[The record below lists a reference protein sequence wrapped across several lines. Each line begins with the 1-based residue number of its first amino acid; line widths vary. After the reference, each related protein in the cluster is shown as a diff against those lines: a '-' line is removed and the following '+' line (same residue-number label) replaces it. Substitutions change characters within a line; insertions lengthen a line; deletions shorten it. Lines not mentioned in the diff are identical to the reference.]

1 MLCLA
6 RTHLA
11 RLRIADNTRY
21 TNYWRLPTKVRGA
34 IPPCGQ
40 PHPHPSLVHTNQF
53 RARASLRIA
62 DNHGG
67 THHWRTPIKS
77 PRRNHPAGRDLPT
90 RGHIGR
96 GDSTRSHDDA
106 DSGAKVEY
114 RTSSTPAYT
123 DGLDLHYSTNN
134 APTTTQVRS
143 TLRIADNPRCTHHWR
158 TPMKTPGRNHPA
170 GRDLPTR
177 GHIGRG
183 DSSNDDAYCGT
194 KVEYRTSSTPAYTD
208 ELDLHYSTNNAPMK
222 AWGRARLRIADNCAC
237 TNNGYPPTKAWAP
250 PKPAL
255 RTTTAAPIIGP
266 RTRMLSPALPA
277 PVPHEPAGDR
287 SIAPTEFSTHGNR
300 GARAPR
306 GSSWIAPRARLSC
319 GRALA
324 WTTGPGGSTSGPR

>member
-1 MLCLA
+1 MG
-6 RTHLA
+6 
-11 RLRIADNTRY
+11 
-21 TNYWRLPTKVRGA
+21 GA
-34 IPPCGQ
+34 PHRGQ
-40 PHPHPSLVHTNQF
+40 PQHHPLLVHTNRF
-53 RARASLRIA
+53 RARASLRFA
-62 DNHGG
+62 DNHDG
-67 THHWRTPIKS
+67 THHWRTPMKS
-77 PRRNHPAGRDLPT
+77 PGRNHPAGRDLPM
-90 RGHIGR
+90 RGRIGC

-134 APTTTQVRS
+134 APT
-143 TLRIADNPRCTHHWR
+143 
-158 TPMKTPGRNHPA
+158 KT
-170 GRDLPTR
+170 
-177 GHIGRG
+177 
-183 DSSNDDAYCGT
+183 
-194 KVEYRTSSTPAYTD
+194 
-208 ELDLHYSTNNAPMK
+208 
-222 AWGRARLRIADNCAC
+222 WGRARLRIADNCAC

-277 PVPHEPAGDR
+277 PVPHEPASDR
-287 SIAPTEFSTHGNR
+287 SIAPTEFSTPGNR

-324 WTTGPGGSTSGPR
+324 WTTGAGGSTSGPR